1 MKNSKDGTN
10 WQLILSVT
18 ALLVIG
24 LVFVYSASMYSAQK
38 DFSNKYYFVT
48 KQAVGIAVGYVALV
62 GMSFVSLEKIKKF
75 ALPVYIFSLFL
86 LLLVFVPGI
95 GIENYGAKRWI
106 GTGGFSIQPSE
117 IAKFAFVLLSSAYMS
132 KNPQKMQTFRGLAV
146 VGLMGIVVC
155 LLVILEPNMS
165 ITMCIA
171 IVMMSMLFIGGVKIK
186 HLAICLLPLILLVPL
201 LILAEPYRLA
211 RLSAYLDPWASP
223 KGEGY
228 QLIQSF
234 YALGSGGWF
243 GVGLF
248 NSRQKFDFLPFAE
261 SDFIFA
267 VIGEE
272 IGFVG
277 CVVILVLF
285 IVIVY
290 NGIKI
295 AKNANSRFECYLA
308 SGISSVIAVQT
319 LLNVAVVTGT
329 IPPTGLPLP
338 FVSSGGS
345 SLVVFMSAVGVLLN
359 IDRNSKKQK
368 MKKIE
373 NILQLEEGIV

>member
-1 MKNSKDGTN
+1 
-10 WQLILSVT
+10 
-18 ALLVIG
+18 
-24 LVFVYSASMYSAQK
+24 
-38 DFSNKYYFVT
+38 
-48 KQAVGIAVGYVALV
+48 
-62 GMSFVSLEKIKKF
+62 
-75 ALPVYIFSLFL
+75 
-86 LLLVFVPGI
+86 
-95 GIENYGAKRWI
+95 
-106 GTGGFSIQPSE
+106 
-117 IAKFAFVLLSSAYMS
+117 
-132 KNPQKMQTFRGLAV
+132 
-146 VGLMGIVVC
+146 
-155 LLVILEPNMS
+155 
-165 ITMCIA
+165 
-171 IVMMSMLFIGGVKIK
+171 
-186 HLAICLLPLILLVPL
+186 LILLVPL

>member
-1 MKNSKDGTN
+1 MSKTKVRPDFV
-10 WQLILSVT
+10 IIAVVF
-18 ALLVIG
+18 LLVVTG
-24 LVFVYSASMYSAQK
+24 LVFIYSASCYSAQK
-38 DFSNKYYFVT
+38 DFGNPYYFVT
-48 KQAVGIAVGYVALV
+48 KQFAGAIVGGVAMVGCAFLPTQK
-62 GMSFVSLEKIKKF
+62 LQKF
-75 ALPVYIFSLFL
+75 AIPIYVFSLVL
-86 LLLVFVPGI
+86 LALVFVPGI

-106 GTGGFSIQPSE
+106 GSGGFSIQPSE
-117 IAKFAFVLLSSAYMS
+117 IAKFAFVLASSAYIA
-132 KNPQKMQTFRGLAV
+132 KKPQKMTTFGGMLV
-146 VGLMGIVVC
+146 VVLLGVVVC
-155 LLVILEPNMS
+155 VLIILEPNMS
-165 ITMCIA
+165 ITMCVA
-171 IVMMSMLFIGGVKIK
+171 LVMFAMLFVGGVKIK
-186 HLAICLLPLILLVPL
+186 HLAVCLLPLVIAVPL

-211 RLSAYLDPWASP
+211 RLGAYLDPWASP

-277 CVVILVLF
+277 CVFMLLLFVVLVWR
-285 IVIVY
+285 
-290 NGIKI
+290 GIKI
-295 AKNANSRFECYLA
+295 AKNANSRFECCLSA
-308 SGISSVIAVQT
+308 GICSVIAIQT
-319 LLNVAVVTGT
+319 LLNVCVVTGT

-345 SLVVFMSAVGVLLN
+345 SLVVFMASAGVLLGVDKN
-359 IDRNSKKQK
+359 TKKHQK
-368 MKKIE
+368 TVCA
-373 NILQLEEGIV
+373 IL

>member
-1 MKNSKDGTN
+1 M
-10 WQLILSVT
+10 
-18 ALLVIG
+18 
-24 LVFVYSASMYSAQK
+24 
-38 DFSNKYYFVT
+38 
-48 KQAVGIAVGYVALV
+48 
-62 GMSFVSLEKIKKF
+62 
-75 ALPVYIFSLFL
+75 
-86 LLLVFVPGI
+86 PGV

-106 GTGGFSIQPSE
+106 GSGGFSLQPSE
-117 IAKFAFVLLSSAYMS
+117 IAKFSLVLVCSLYMS
-132 KNPQKMQTFRGLAV
+132 KRPDQMAGAKGIAVVSLLGLAV
-146 VGLMGIVVC
+146 C
-155 LLVILEPNMS
+155 ALVILEPNMS
-165 ITMCIA
+165 ITMCVA
-171 IVMMSMLFIGGVKIK
+171 LVTFSMLFVGGAKIK
-186 HLAICLLPLILLVPL
+186 HLVLCLLPLVVAVPL
-201 LILAEPYRLA
+201 LIIAEPYRLA
-211 RLSAYLDPWASP
+211 RLMAYLDPWASP

-277 CVVILVLF
+277 CIFVLSIFTVLVYQGF
-285 IVIVY
+285 
-290 NGIKI
+290 KI

-308 SGISSVIAVQT
+308 SGISSVIAIQT

-338 FVSSGGS
+338 FISSGGS
-345 SLVVFMSAVGVLLN
+345 SLVVFMASTGILLG
-359 IDRNSKKQK
+359 IDKNSKKHQK
-368 MKKIE
+368 TACAI
-373 NILQLEEGIV
+373 Q